1 MLCRRG
7 ALRGAWRGQSPDEL
21 EEESWVG
28 PDRRG
33 RGMVEGSPPVVRP
46 CGRSKSAASWSTA
59 WSLRSARWV
68 VVSGEAIVGSVV
80 WLLWDVVVW
89 SRVSMQGRE
98 HRDVGVGVLGW
109 VGGGPTSVEWLVRV
123 MEVLQLLKNVQ
134 VRGKIYSSSV
144 VPEDRFLAA
153 SSGDNGNVLG
163 RTASPDSHPT
173 EQRGCC

>member
-21 EEESWVG
+21 EESWVG
-28 PDRRG
+28 PDRKG

-89 SRVSMQGRE
+89 SRVSMQGRG
-98 HRDVGVGVLGW
+98 HRDVGVGVLGR

-123 MEVLQLLKNVQ
+123 M
-134 VRGKIYSSSV
+134 VRGKIYFSIV